1 MKLARR
7 LSVIEPSPTLAVS
20 AKAAKLKSEGIDVV
34 SFGAGE
40 PDFDTPVHIKE
51 AAKKALDA
59 GATKYTLVEG
69 TVPLRKAVA
78 KWIGDAHGFK
88 IDPSEV
94 IVSSGAKQ
102 SIFNAVLALID
113 EGDEVIIP
121 TPAWVSYNDIVKLAG
136 GRPVNVPTKAT
147 ENFQVRVED
156 VAKAITPRT
165 KMILVCS
172 PSNPTGA
179 IYDEET
185 LRGLAKLAVEKNVW
199 LMTDDIYRTLVY
211 GDGKFFQPATI
222 GPEVRAHTI
231 IIDGVSKA
239 FAMTGWRVGF
249 TVAPKHVVE
258 AMATLQGQSTTH
270 AASVA
275 QAAALAAHRGP
286 DRRAREDARRVRQA
300 PQGDGRAAAR
310 DPGRDVRR
318 AEGRVLRLPEPVG
331 VHRQEDARGEEDR
344 ERRAA
349 LRVADR
355 GRAGRRRHGLGVRRA
370 GLRAAVVR
378 DLDEERRGGCAA
390 VGGGV
395 AETDVAR
402 GGARS
407 PGLVCSPAGRIARL
421 GIGKRPPLCCRLSK
435 MLACGKLG

>member
-7 LSVIEPSPTLAVS
+7 LSVVEPSPTLAVS
-20 AKAAKLKSEGIDVV
+20 AKAAKLKAAGVDVV

-40 PDFDTPVHIKE
+40 PDFDTPAHIKD

-69 TVPLRKAVA
+69 TVPLRKAGA
-78 KWIGDAHGFK
+78 KWIGDAHGFAV
-88 IDPSEV
+88 DPSEV

-102 SIFNAVLALID
+102 SIYNAVFALID

-136 GRPVNVPTKAT
+136 GRPVNVPTRAD
-147 ENFQVRVED
+147 ENFQVRAED

-179 IYDEET
+179 IYDEGT
-185 LRGLAKLAVEKNVW
+185 LRALAKLAVDNNLW

-222 GPEVRAHTI
+222 SPEVRAHTI

-249 TVAPKHVVE
+249 TVAPKPVVE
-258 AMATLQGQSTTH
+258 AMSTLQGQSTTH
-270 AASVA
+270 AAAVA
-275 QAAALAAHRGP
+275 QAAALAALEGP
-286 DRRAREDARRVRQA
+286 TDELEKMRVEFDKRRLVMTARLREIPGVKCVEPKGAFYAFPDLTSFIGKKTPEGKKIENDVQLCEYLIDAAKV
-300 PQGDGRAAAR
+300 
-310 DPGRDVRR
+310 
-318 AEGRVLRLPEPVG
+318 
-331 VHRQEDARGEEDR
+331 
-344 ERRAA
+344 
-349 LRVADR
+349 
-355 GRAGRRRHGLGVRRA
+355 
-370 GLRAAVVR
+370 AVVM
-378 DLDEERRGGCAA
+378 GSAF
-390 VGGGV
+390 
-395 AETDVAR
+395 
-402 GGARS
+402 GA
-407 PGLVCSPAGRIARL
+407 PGFV
-421 GIGKRPPLCCRLSK
+421 RLSYATSMK
-435 MLACGKLG
+435 NVEEGVKRMAEALPKLK

>member
-1 MKLARR
+1 VKLARR
-7 LSVIEPSPTLAVS
+7 LSLVEPSPTLAVS
-20 AKAAKLKSEGIDVV
+20 AKAAKLKAAGIDVV

-40 PDFDTPVHIKE
+40 PDFDTPVHIKD

-78 KWIGDAHGFK
+78 AWIGKAHGLT
-88 IDPSEV
+88 IDPAEV

-102 SIFNAVLALID
+102 SIYNAVFALVD

-136 GRPVNVPTKAT
+136 GRPVNVPTKAS
-147 ENFQVRVED
+147 ENFQVRAED

-179 IYDEET
+179 IYDEST
-185 LRGLAKLAVEKNVW
+185 LRALAKLAVEKDVW

-222 GPEVRAHTI
+222 SPEVRAKTL

-249 TVAPKHVVE
+249 TVAPKPVVE

-275 QAAALAAHRGP
+275 QAAAQAAIEGP
-286 DRRAREDARRVRQA
+286 TDELEKMRVEFDKRRKVMVARLREIPGVTCVEPKGAFYAFPDLSAFVGRKTPEGKTIENDVQLCEWLIEAAKVAVVMGSAFGAPGFVRLSYA
-300 PQGDGRAAAR
+300 TSMKN
-310 DPGRDVRR
+310 V
-318 AEGRVLRLPEPVG
+318 
-331 VHRQEDARGEEDR
+331 EE
-344 ERRAA
+344 
-349 LRVADR
+349 
-355 GRAGRRRHGLGVRRA
+355 GVRRM
-370 GLRAAVVR
+370 
-378 DLDEERRGGCAA
+378 
-390 VGGGV
+390 
-395 AETDVAR
+395 AEAL
-402 GGARS
+402 
-407 PGLVCSPAGRIARL
+407 P
-421 GIGKRPPLCCRLSK
+421 
-435 MLACGKLG
+435 KLT

>member
-1 MKLARR
+1 VKLARR
-7 LSVIEPSPTLAVS
+7 LSVVEPSPTLAVS
-20 AKAAKLKSEGIDVV
+20 AKAAKLKAEGIDVV

-78 KWIGDAHGFK
+78 KWIGDAHGIK
-88 IDPSEV
+88 IEPSEV

-102 SIFNAVLALID
+102 SIFNAIFALID

-121 TPAWVSYNDIVKLAG
+121 TPAWVSYMDIVKLAG
-136 GRPVNVPTKAT
+136 GRPISVPTKAE

-179 IYDEET
+179 IYEEAT
-185 LRGLAKLAVEKNVW
+185 LRGLAKLAVEKDLW

-211 GDGKFFQPATI
+211 GDGKFFQPATM
-222 GPEVRAHTI
+222 GADVRGHTL

-249 TVAPKHVVE
+249 TVAPKNVVE
-258 AMATLQGQSTTH
+258 AMATIQGQSTTH
-270 AASVA
+270 AAAVS
-275 QAAALAAHRGP
+275 QAAALAAIEGP
-286 DRRAREDARRVRQA
+286 TDELEKMRVEFDKRRKVMVARLREIPGVTCVEPKGAFYAFPDLSAFI
-300 PQGDGRAAAR
+300 GRKTPEGKKIENDVQLCEWLIEAAR
-310 DPGRDVRR
+310 VAVVMGSAFHAPGFVRLSY
-318 AEGRVLRLPEPVG
+318 ATSMKNV
-331 VHRQEDARGEEDR
+331 EE
-344 ERRAA
+344 
-349 LRVADR
+349 
-355 GRAGRRRHGLGVRRA
+355 GVRR
-370 GLRAAVVR
+370 L
-378 DLDEERRGGCAA
+378 
-390 VGGGV
+390 
-395 AETDVAR
+395 AEALPR
-402 GGARS
+402 
-407 PGLVCSPAGRIARL
+407 LV
-421 GIGKRPPLCCRLSK
+421 
-435 MLACGKLG
+435 

>member
-1 MKLARR
+1 VKLARR
-7 LSVIEPSPTLAVS
+7 LSVVEPSPTLAVS
-20 AKAAKLKSEGIDVV
+20 AKAATLKAEGVDVV

-40 PDFDTPVHIKE
+40 PDFDTPAHIKE

-78 KWIGDAHGFK
+78 TWIGKAHGFTV
-88 IDPSEV
+88 DPSEV

-102 SIFNAVLALID
+102 SIYNAVFALVD

-136 GRPVNVPTKAT
+136 GRPVNVPTKAE
-147 ENFQVRVED
+147 ENFQVRAED

-179 IYDEET
+179 IYDEST
-185 LRGLAKLAVEKNVW
+185 LRALAKLAVEKDVW

-222 GPEVRAHTI
+222 SPEVRAKTI

-239 FAMTGWRVGF
+239 YAMTGWRVGF
-249 TVAPKHVVE
+249 TVAPKPVVE

-270 AASVA
+270 AAAVA
-275 QAAALAAHRGP
+275 QAAAQAAIEGP
-286 DRRAREDARRVRQA
+286 SDELEKMRVEF
-300 PQGDGRAAAR
+300 DK
-310 DPGRDVRR
+310 
-318 AEGRVLRLPEPVG
+318 
-331 VHRQEDARGEEDR
+331 
-344 ERRAA
+344 
-349 LRVADR
+349 
-355 GRAGRRRHGLGVRRA
+355 RRRLMLARLREIEGVTCVEPKGAFYAFPDLGAFIGKKTPEGKTIENDVQLCEWLIEAAKVAVVMGSAFGAPGFVRLSYATSMKNVEEGVRR
-370 GLRAAVVR
+370 L
-378 DLDEERRGGCAA
+378 
-390 VGGGV
+390 
-395 AETDVAR
+395 AETL
-402 GGARS
+402 
-407 PGLVCSPAGRIARL
+407 P
-421 GIGKRPPLCCRLSK
+421 
-435 MLACGKLG
+435 KLT

>member
-1 MKLARR
+1 VKLARR
-7 LSVIEPSPTLAVS
+7 LSVVEPSPTLAVS
-20 AKAAKLKSEGIDVV
+20 AKAAKLKAEGIDVV

-78 KWIGDAHGFK
+78 KWIGDAHGIK
-88 IDPSEV
+88 VEPSEV

-102 SIFNAVLALID
+102 SIFNAIFALID

-136 GRPVNVPTKAT
+136 GRPVNVPTKAE

-179 IYDEET
+179 IYDEAT
-185 LRGLAKLAVEKNVW
+185 LRGLAKLAVEKDVW

-211 GDGKFFQPATI
+211 GDGKFFQPAVM
-222 GPEVRAHTI
+222 GADVRAHTL

-249 TVAPKHVVE
+249 TVAPKAVVE
-258 AMATLQGQSTTH
+258 AMATIQGQSTTH
-270 AASVA
+270 AAAVS
-275 QAAALAAHRGP
+275 QAAALAAIEGP
-286 DRRAREDARRVRQA
+286 TDELEKMRVEFDKRRKVMVARLREIPGVTCVEPKGAFYAFPDLSAFIGKKTPEGKKIENDVQLCEWLIE
-300 PQGDGRAAAR
+300 AAR
-310 DPGRDVRR
+310 VAVVMGSAFHAPGFVRLSY
-318 AEGRVLRLPEPVG
+318 ATSMKNV
-331 VHRQEDARGEEDR
+331 EE
-344 ERRAA
+344 
-349 LRVADR
+349 
-355 GRAGRRRHGLGVRRA
+355 GVRRM
-370 GLRAAVVR
+370 
-378 DLDEERRGGCAA
+378 
-390 VGGGV
+390 
-395 AETDVAR
+395 AEAL
-402 GGARS
+402 
-407 PGLVCSPAGRIARL
+407 PKLV
-421 GIGKRPPLCCRLSK
+421 
-435 MLACGKLG
+435 

>member
-1 MKLARR
+1 VKLARR
-7 LSVIEPSPTLAVS
+7 LSVVEPSPTLAVS
-20 AKAAKLKSEGIDVV
+20 AKAAKLKAAGVDVV

-40 PDFDTPVHIKE
+40 PDFDTPVHIKD

-69 TVPLRKAVA
+69 TVPLRKSVA
-78 KWIGDAHGFK
+78 AWIGKAHGLT
-88 IDPSEV
+88 IDPAEV

-102 SIFNAVLALID
+102 SIYNAVFALVD

-136 GRPVNVPTKAT
+136 GRPVNVPTKAS
-147 ENFQVRVED
+147 ENFQVRAED

-179 IYDEET
+179 ITDEPT
-185 LRGLAKLAVEKNVW
+185 MRALAKLAVEKDVW

-222 GPEVRAHTI
+222 SPEVRAKTI

-249 TVAPKHVVE
+249 TVAPKPVVE

-270 AASVA
+270 AAAVA
-275 QAAALAAHRGP
+275 QAAAQAAIDGP
-286 DRRAREDARRVRQA
+286 TDELEKMRVEFDKRRKVMVARLREIPGVTCVEPKGAFYAFPDLSAFVGRKTPEGKTIENDVQLCEWLIEAAKVAVVMGSAFGAPGFVRLSYA
-300 PQGDGRAAAR
+300 TSMKN
-310 DPGRDVRR
+310 V
-318 AEGRVLRLPEPVG
+318 
-331 VHRQEDARGEEDR
+331 EE
-344 ERRAA
+344 
-349 LRVADR
+349 
-355 GRAGRRRHGLGVRRA
+355 GVRRM
-370 GLRAAVVR
+370 
-378 DLDEERRGGCAA
+378 
-390 VGGGV
+390 
-395 AETDVAR
+395 AEAL
-402 GGARS
+402 
-407 PGLVCSPAGRIARL
+407 P
-421 GIGKRPPLCCRLSK
+421 
-435 MLACGKLG
+435 KLT

>member
-1 MKLARR
+1 VKLARR
-7 LSVIEPSPTLAVS
+7 LSVVEPSPTLAVS
-20 AKAAKLKSEGIDVV
+20 AKAAKLKAAGVDVV

-78 KWIGDAHGFK
+78 AWIGKAHGLT
-88 IDPSEV
+88 IDPAEV

-102 SIFNAVLALID
+102 SIYNAVFALVD

-136 GRPVNVPTKAT
+136 GRPVNVPTKAE
-147 ENFQVRVED
+147 ENFQVRAED

-179 IYDEET
+179 ITDEQT
-185 LRGLAKLAVEKNVW
+185 MRALAKLAVEKDVW
-199 LMTDDIYRTLVY
+199 LMTDDIYRTLIY

-222 GPEVRAHTI
+222 SPEVRAKTI

-249 TVAPKHVVE
+249 TVAPKPVVE

-270 AASVA
+270 AAAVA
-275 QAAALAAHRGP
+275 QAAAQAAIEGP
-286 DRRAREDARRVRQA
+286 TDELEKMRVEFDKRRKTMVARLREIPGVTCVEPKGAFYAFPDLSAFIGKKTPEGKTIENDVQLCEWLIEAAKVAVVMGSAFGAPGFVRLSYA
-300 PQGDGRAAAR
+300 TSMKN
-310 DPGRDVRR
+310 V
-318 AEGRVLRLPEPVG
+318 
-331 VHRQEDARGEEDR
+331 EE
-344 ERRAA
+344 
-349 LRVADR
+349 
-355 GRAGRRRHGLGVRRA
+355 GVRRM
-370 GLRAAVVR
+370 
-378 DLDEERRGGCAA
+378 
-390 VGGGV
+390 
-395 AETDVAR
+395 AEAL
-402 GGARS
+402 
-407 PGLVCSPAGRIARL
+407 P
-421 GIGKRPPLCCRLSK
+421 
-435 MLACGKLG
+435 KLT